1 MYLYNNVETLACF
14 LFRWWKNTRL
24 GEKLKFAR
32 DRLMEN
38 FFWTVGVIF
47 EPQFHYCRRMSTK
60 VNSLVT
66 IIDDIYDV
74 YGTLDE
80 LELFTNAV
88 ERWDVSAIEQL
99 PDYMKICFFSLY
111 NSINEMAYDVLK
123 DQNSN
128 IISYLKNAWVDLCKS
143 YLVEAKWYHNG
154 YTPTLEEYLEN
165 AWISISAPT
174 ILVHAYFF
182 VSNPQSKDA
191 LDCLEK
197 YPNLFRWS
205 STILRLADDLG
216 TSQDEIKRGDNLKSI
231 QCYMHETGV
240 SEEEARKYIHYLI
253 SEAWKK
259 MNEERVVKDSP
270 FIQTF
275 VGIAMNLAR
284 MAQCMYQHGDGHGIE
299 NHETQDRVM
308 SLIIQPISLK

>member
-1 MYLYNNVETLACF
+1 MLVSHALELPLHWRMLRLEARCFIDTYEKTNNQNISLLEFA
-14 LFRWWKNTRL
+14 
-24 GEKLKFAR
+24 KLDFNMVQAIHQEDLK
-32 DRLMEN
+32 DMS
-38 FFWTVGVIF
+38 
-47 EPQFHYCRRMSTK
+47 RRMSTK

-88 ERWDVSAIEQL
+88 ERWDISAIEQL

-111 NSINEMAYDVLK
+111 NSINEMAYDALK
-123 DQNSN
+123 YQNSN

-205 STILRLADDLG
+205 SMILRLADDLG
-216 TSQDEIKRGDNLKSI
+216 TSKNRA
-231 QCYMHETGV
+231 V
-240 SEEEARKYIHYLI
+240 
-253 SEAWKK
+253 
-259 MNEERVVKDSP
+259 
-270 FIQTF
+270 F
-275 VGIAMNLAR
+275 
-284 MAQCMYQHGDGHGIE
+284 
-299 NHETQDRVM
+299 
-308 SLIIQPISLK
+308 